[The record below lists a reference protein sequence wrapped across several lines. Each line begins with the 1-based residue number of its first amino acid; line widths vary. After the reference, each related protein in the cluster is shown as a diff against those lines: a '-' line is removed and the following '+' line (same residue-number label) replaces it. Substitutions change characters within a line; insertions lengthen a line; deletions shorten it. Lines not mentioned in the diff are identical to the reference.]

1 MEKKTSLRDLSSE
14 LGVSPTTV
22 FRALNGCG
30 DVDARTEARIRSAAE
45 ARHYRLRQTSFSGEC
60 VCILPSV
67 PECFWGSVR
76 RLFREKATR
85 RIRFFLYPFLGEKD
99 GFLSCLASALECD
112 PSLLIVAAPEDDSVR
127 DALSQCGV
135 PVFFF
140 CEYVSMVN
148 AFFFGS
154 DPHADGAR
162 LGDAFRERYPGCRR
176 LLHLMQNEG
185 TPLSRARTE
194 SFFSRLPHAV
204 VADRLSI
211 PENKPYLASLLARQ
225 ISEANP
231 FDGVFCETGVLPA
244 VCLALDKCR
253 IPRSV
258 ICVGFEQAPS
268 LESYRQSG
276 RPILTLTQDLE
287 RQVSTC
293 ITSAERYLQTGTFP
307 DAKETLIPSLLSD

>member
-1 MEKKTSLRDLSSE
+1 MEKKTSLRDLSVE
-14 LGVSPTTV
+14 LGVSPSTV

-30 DVDARTEARIRSAAE
+30 DVDARTEARIRAAAE
-45 ARHYRLRQTSFSGEC
+45 ERHYRLRQTSFSGEC

-67 PECFWGSVR
+67 PEYFWGSVR
-76 RLFREKATR
+76 RLFQEKTTR
-85 RIRFFLYPFLGEKD
+85 RLRFFLYPSLGEKD

-112 PSLLIVAAPEDDSVR
+112 PSLLIVAAPEDGSVR

-154 DPHADGAR
+154 DPRADGSR
-162 LGDAFRERYPGCRR
+162 LGDAVRERYPRCRR
-176 LLHLMQNEG
+176 FLHLTLTER
-185 TPLSRARTE
+185 TPLSLARTE

-204 VADRLSI
+204 VVDRLSI

-225 ISEANP
+225 ISEVKH

-253 IPRSV
+253 IAREV
-258 ICVGFEQAPS
+258 VCIGFEQAPS

-287 RQVSTC
+287 RQVSAC
-293 ITSAERYLQTGTFP
+293 IASAERYLQAGTFP
-307 DAKETLIPSLLSD
+307 DAKETFIPSLLSD